1 MTALFANLHYPKIVL
16 LLVPVRHGLV
26 VFILVA
32 VRHVLVVLLLVPAV
46 HVLVVVLLL
55 VPAVHVLVVFPLVFA
70 PVHARGCVANLDR
83 KPEVGA
89 EDRPE
94 ARRRRNCHLANWNPP
109 I

>member
-1 MTALFANLHYPKIVL
+1 MTALFANLQYPKIVL
-16 LLVPVRHGLV
+16 LLVPVRHGL
-26 VFILVA
+26 
-32 VRHVLVVLLLVPAV
+32 
-46 HVLVVVLLL
+46 VVLLL

-83 KPEVGA
+83 KQEVGA